1 MLPSFDSLGVQAG
14 KTLRAQW
21 LFCFL
26 PSNFYLCYMARD
38 YYEILGVSRD
48 ADKEEIKQAYRRLA
62 RKYHPDVNKEPGA
75 EERFK
80 EINRAYEVLSE
91 PEMRE
96 RYNRFGE
103 AGVSGAAAA
112 GFQDMGDM
120 GGFADIFES
129 IFSGFA
135 GGMGGPTQR
144 RRSGP
149 VRGDDLRLDLK
160 LDFREAVFGGEKEI
174 RISHLETC
182 DVCSGSGAKPGTRPR
197 TCSTCSGS
205 GQVRRVTRTPFGSFT
220 QVSTCPTCNGTGTVI
235 EDKCDACDGKGT
247 NQITKKL
254 KITIPAGV
262 DNGTRLRISQEGDA
276 GQRGGPPGDLYVYL
290 FVNEDEEFHR
300 DGINILSEIKVS
312 YLQAILGCR
321 LEVDTVD
328 GPVELIIPPGTQPNT
343 VMKLENRGVPRL
355 GNPVSRG
362 DHMLTVLIDIPTKV
376 TPEEREL
383 LEKLAKIKG
392 DRTGKGGLE
401 GFLGN
406 LFK

>member
-1 MLPSFDSLGVQAG
+1 
-14 KTLRAQW
+14 
-21 LFCFL
+21 
-26 PSNFYLCYMARD
+26 MARD
-38 YYEILGVSRD
+38 YYETLGVSRD

-62 RKYHPDVNKEPGA
+62 RKYHPDVNKESGA

-91 PEMRE
+91 PEVRA
-96 RYNRFGE
+96 RYDRFGE
-103 AGVSGAAAA
+103 GGVSGAAAAGA

-135 GGMGGPTQR
+135 GAPGGQPQQR
-144 RRSGP
+144 RRGGP

-182 DVCSGSGAKPGTRPR
+182 EVCNGSGAKSGTRPR

-220 QVSTCPTCNGTGTVI
+220 QVSTCPTCDGSGTVV
-235 EDKCDACDGKGT
+235 EDKCDACDGKGA
-247 NQITKKL
+247 NQVTKKL
-254 KITIPAGV
+254 KINVPAGV

-276 GQRGGPPGDLYVYL
+276 GQRNGPPGDLYVYL

-300 DGINILSEIKVS
+300 EGININSEIKIS

-321 LEVDTVD
+321 LEVNTVD
-328 GPVELIIPPGTQPNT
+328 GPVELIIPSGTQPNT

-362 DHMLTVLIDIPTKV
+362 DHLLTVLIDIPTKII
-376 TPEEREL
+376 PEEREL

-401 GFLGN
+401 GFLGG
-406 LFK
+406 LFKS

>member
-1 MLPSFDSLGVQAG
+1 
-14 KTLRAQW
+14 
-21 LFCFL
+21 
-26 PSNFYLCYMARD
+26 MARD

-48 ADKEEIKQAYRRLA
+48 ADKEEIKRAYRRLA
-62 RKYHPDVNKEPGA
+62 RKYHPDVNKESGA

-91 PEMRE
+91 PDTRA
-96 RYNRFGE
+96 RYDRFGE
-103 AGVSGAAAA
+103 AGVAGGVGVG

-120 GGFADIFES
+120 GGFADLFES
-129 IFSGFA
+129 FFSGFA
-135 GGMGGPTQR
+135 GAGQTR
-144 RRSGP
+144 SRRSGP

-182 DVCSGSGAKPGTRPR
+182 EVCSGSGAKPGTRPR

-220 QVSTCPTCNGTGTVI
+220 QVSTCPTCNGTGQMI
-235 EDKCDACDGKGT
+235 EEKCDACEGNGVR
-247 NQITKKL
+247 QVTKKL

-262 DNGTRLRISQEGDA
+262 DNGTRLRISGEGDA
-276 GQRGGPPGDLYVYL
+276 GQRSGPPGDLYVYL
-290 FVNEDEEFHR
+290 FVNEDAEFQR
-300 DGINILSEIKVS
+300 EGINVLSEIKIS

-321 LEVDTVD
+321 IEVNTVD
-328 GPVELIIPPGTQPNT
+328 GPQELLVPAGTQPNT
-343 VMKLENRGVPRL
+343 VITLENHGVPRL

-362 DHMLTVLIDIPTKV
+362 DHLITILIDIPTKI
-376 TPEEREL
+376 TTEEREL

-406 LFK
+406 LFQR

>member
-1 MLPSFDSLGVQAG
+1 
-14 KTLRAQW
+14 
-21 LFCFL
+21 
-26 PSNFYLCYMARD
+26 MARD

-62 RKYHPDVNKEPGA
+62 RKYHPDVNKESGA

-91 PEMRE
+91 PETRE

-103 AGVSGAAAA
+103 QGVSGAGAA
-112 GFQDMGDM
+112 GFQDVGDM

-135 GGMGGPTQR
+135 GGMGGPTQQR

-182 DVCSGSGAKPGTRPR
+182 EVCTGSGAKPGTRPR
-197 TCSTCSGS
+197 TCSTCQGS

-220 QVSTCPTCNGTGTVI
+220 QVSTCPTCNGTGMVI
-235 EDKCDACDGKGT
+235 EDKCDACDGKGA

-290 FVNEDEEFHR
+290 FVNEDEEFQR
-300 DGINILSEIKVS
+300 DGINVLSEIKVS

-321 LEVDTVD
+321 LEVNTVD
-328 GPVELIIPPGTQPNT
+328 GPVELIIPAGTQPNT

-362 DHMLTVLIDIPTKV
+362 DHMLNVLIDIPTKV
-376 TPEEREL
+376 TPDEREL

>member
-1 MLPSFDSLGVQAG
+1 
-14 KTLRAQW
+14 
-21 LFCFL
+21 
-26 PSNFYLCYMARD
+26 MARD
-38 YYEILGVSRD
+38 YYETLGVSRD
-48 ADKEEIKQAYRRLA
+48 ADKEEIKHAYRRLA

-91 PEMRE
+91 PEVRA
-96 RYNRFGE
+96 RYDRFGE
-103 AGVSGAAAA
+103 AAVNSGS
-112 GFQDMGDM
+112 GGGYQDVGDM

-135 GGMGGPTQR
+135 GGGMGGTTQR

-182 DVCSGSGAKPGTRPR
+182 EICSGSGAKPGTRPR
-197 TCSTCSGS
+197 TCSTCGGT

-220 QVSTCPTCNGTGTVI
+220 QVSTCPTCNATGMVI
-235 EDKCDACDGKGT
+235 EDKCDTCDGKGAK
-247 NQITKKL
+247 QVTKKL
-254 KITIPAGV
+254 KISIPPGV
-262 DNGTRLRISQEGDA
+262 DNGTRLRISSEGDA
-276 GQRGGPPGDLYVYL
+276 GQRSGPSGDLYVYL

-300 DGINILSEIKVS
+300 DGINILSEIKIS

-321 LEVDTVD
+321 LQVNTVD
-328 GPVELIIPPGTQPNT
+328 GLEELLIPPGTQPNT
-343 VMKLENRGVPRL
+343 VMKMENRGVPRL

-362 DHMLTVLIDIPTKV
+362 DHMITVLIDIPGKLTS
-376 TPEEREL
+376 EEREL

-406 LFK
+406 FFQQR